1 MPDSRFPRASSVS
14 TLPSNAG
21 IPSFIRTL
29 DVLLSEMFVEEI
41 VVASEIDAKNP
52 RVFQE
57 MMEVFRAHE
66 MEPIVTQVPHDEFKE
81 LTRCQRG
88 DRSDR
93 RMHPVC
99 EHHSEIRGRVLR
111 CSRAWCVFAPPES
124 SPFTFGHASSL
135 SSAVTGKSQSTR
147 SDNDEVIAMNR
158 TVLRMMCPL
167 ILLALILLAGCGD
180 GSPATAAGK
189 PRIAVVISTLNN
201 PWFVVLGET
210 ARDRAIELGYEA
222 TLFDSQNDTAKEAAH
237 FDNIIAAG
245 YSAILFNPTDADG
258 SVANVQRAK
267 DAGIPVFCIDREINS
282 TDAATAQLLSDNYS
296 GAVALGE
303 YFVKQ
308 VGEKGKYVE
317 LLGLVGDNNT
327 WNRSKGFHS
336 VVDRYEGLEMVAQQS
351 ADFDRNKALE
361 VTESILQ
368 SHDDI
373 DAIFCG
379 NDAMAMGAY
388 QALLGAG
395 KAEQVKVFGYDGAE
409 DVVNSIAEGKI
420 VATVMQY
427 PKLMART
434 AAEYADEYIR
444 NGKRDFQ
451 QKIPVNVDLVSAENI
466 DKFTAYGKKD

>member
-1 MPDSRFPRASSVS
+1 
-14 TLPSNAG
+14 
-21 IPSFIRTL
+21 
-29 DVLLSEMFVEEI
+29 
-41 VVASEIDAKNP
+41 
-52 RVFQE
+52 
-57 MMEVFRAHE
+57 
-66 MEPIVTQVPHDEFKE
+66 
-81 LTRCQRG
+81 
-88 DRSDR
+88 
-93 RMHPVC
+93 
-99 EHHSEIRGRVLR
+99 
-111 CSRAWCVFAPPES
+111 
-124 SPFTFGHASSL
+124 
-135 SSAVTGKSQSTR
+135 
-147 SDNDEVIAMNR
+147 MNR
-158 TVLRMMCPL
+158 TFFRLSFPL
-167 ILLALILLAGCGD
+167 ILLLSSLLAGCGQE
-180 GSPATAAGK
+180 PPTAAPVGK

-210 ARDRAIELGYEA
+210 ARDRAVELGHEA
-222 TLFDSQNDTAKEAAH
+222 TLFDSQNDTSKEASH

-258 SVANVQRAK
+258 SVANVRRAK

-296 GAVALGE
+296 GTVALGE

-308 VGEKGKYVE
+308 VGEEGKYVE

-336 VVDRYEGLEMVAQQS
+336 VVDRYTGLKMLAQQP
-351 ADFDRNKALE
+351 AGFDRNKGME
-361 VTESILQ
+361 VMESLLQ
-368 SHDDI
+368 SHHDI
-373 DAIFCG
+373 DAVFCG

-395 KAEQVKVFGYDGAE
+395 KAEHVKVFGYDGSE
-409 DVVNSIAEGKI
+409 DVVRSIAEGKI

-427 PKLMART
+427 PQLMART

-466 DKFTAYGKKD
+466 DQFTAYGKKD

>member
-1 MPDSRFPRASSVS
+1 
-14 TLPSNAG
+14 
-21 IPSFIRTL
+21 
-29 DVLLSEMFVEEI
+29 
-41 VVASEIDAKNP
+41 
-52 RVFQE
+52 
-57 MMEVFRAHE
+57 
-66 MEPIVTQVPHDEFKE
+66 
-81 LTRCQRG
+81 
-88 DRSDR
+88 
-93 RMHPVC
+93 
-99 EHHSEIRGRVLR
+99 
-111 CSRAWCVFAPPES
+111 
-124 SPFTFGHASSL
+124 
-135 SSAVTGKSQSTR
+135 
-147 SDNDEVIAMNR
+147 MNR
-158 TVLRMMCPL
+158 PFFRMLSPL
-167 ILLALILLAGCGD
+167 ILLAFIVLAGCGD
-180 GSPATAAGK
+180 GSPATPAGK
-189 PRIAVVISTLNN
+189 PRMAIIISTLNN

-210 ARDRAIELGYEA
+210 ARDRAIELGYAA
-222 TLFDSQNDTAKEAAH
+222 TLFDSQNDTAKEATN
-237 FDNIIAAG
+237 FDNVIAAG
-245 YSAILFNPTDADG
+245 YAAILFNPTDADG

-267 DAGIPVFCIDREINS
+267 DAGVPVFCIDREINS

-351 ADFDRNKALE
+351 ADFDRNKALDM
-361 VTESILQ
+361 TESILQ

-409 DVVNSIAEGKI
+409 DVVRSIAAGKI

-444 NGKRDFQ
+444 KGKRDFQ

>member
-1 MPDSRFPRASSVS
+1 MSHRAYVGFGSNLGERRAAITAAVEALAATPGIRVSAMSRIIETEPVGVTGQGLYLNAVAELET
-14 TLPSNAG
+14 TLTPHG
-21 IPSFIRTL
+21 LL
-29 DVLLSEMFVEEI
+29 DV
-41 VVASEIDAKNP
+41 
-52 RVFQE
+52 
-57 MMEVFRAHE
+57 
-66 MEPIVTQVPHDEFKE
+66 
-81 LTRCQRG
+81 C
-88 DRSDR
+88 
-93 RMHPVC
+93 
-99 EHHSEIRGRVLR
+99 
-111 CSRAWCVFAPPES
+111 
-124 SPFTFGHASSL
+124 
-135 SSAVTGKSQSTR
+135 
-147 SDNDEVIAMNR
+147 
-158 TVLRMMCPL
+158 
-167 ILLALILLAGCGD
+167 LAI
-180 GSPATAAGK
+180 
-189 PRIAVVISTLNN
+189 
-201 PWFVVLGET
+201 ET
-210 ARDRAIELGYEA
+210 AHGRDRAVELGFEA
-222 TLFDSQNDTAKEAAH
+222 TLIDSQNDTAKESAN
-237 FDNIIAAG
+237 FDNVIAAG

-258 SVANVQRAK
+258 SVASVQRAK

-303 YFVKQ
+303 YFIKQ

-351 ADFDRNKALE
+351 ADFDRNRALE
-361 VTESILQ
+361 VTESILT
-368 SHDDI
+368 SNDDI

-409 DVVNSIAEGKI
+409 DVVKSIAEGRI

>member
-1 MPDSRFPRASSVS
+1 
-14 TLPSNAG
+14 
-21 IPSFIRTL
+21 
-29 DVLLSEMFVEEI
+29 
-41 VVASEIDAKNP
+41 
-52 RVFQE
+52 
-57 MMEVFRAHE
+57 
-66 MEPIVTQVPHDEFKE
+66 
-81 LTRCQRG
+81 
-88 DRSDR
+88 
-93 RMHPVC
+93 
-99 EHHSEIRGRVLR
+99 
-111 CSRAWCVFAPPES
+111 
-124 SPFTFGHASSL
+124 
-135 SSAVTGKSQSTR
+135 
-147 SDNDEVIAMNR
+147 MNR
-158 TVLRMMCPL
+158 TSFRMMCAL
-167 ILLALILLAGCGD
+167 ILLPIMLLAGCGD
-180 GSPATAAGK
+180 GAPATSAGK

-210 ARDRAIELGYEA
+210 ACDRAVELGYEA
-222 TLFDSQNDTAKEAAH
+222 TLFDSQNDTAKESAH

-258 SVANVQRAK
+258 SVASLQRAK
-267 DAGIPVFCIDREINS
+267 EAGIPVFCIDREINS

-303 YFVKQ
+303 YFVEQ
-308 VGEKGKYVE
+308 VGERGKYVE

-351 ADFDRNKALE
+351 ADFDRNRALE
-361 VTESILQ
+361 VTESILA
-368 SHDDI
+368 SGDDF

-388 QALLGAG
+388 QALLGTG

-409 DVVNSIAEGKI
+409 DVVKSIAEGNI